1 MPGKEADDLS
11 QHAKEL
17 GKDTREKT
25 YCSKQ
30 TSPILQ
36 QDDADLSAS
45 LYKEKEPYS
54 KFPYMY
60 GCEMYRDGVPDDEVD
75 YSNRKSRDE
84 FSLVGNYRDSQRH
97 GARGAEARNVSVETR
112 DATPKARSGD
122 IGARN
127 ICPGAR
133 IVSPG
138 AHNGELRT
146 RKSSAE
152 ARNVGL
158 GTRNV
163 GDDDE
168 RSDREG
174 SDYTKTSPSIFS
186 VRIEHPEVFQKPRA
200 TYVGQDLGDGNY
212 LYKQKGHYLANSTTS
227 ANKQPNENNTN
238 QEIQATAG
246 RVRQSRSEVNLKS
259 TAERP
264 VNFVAK
270 TFSDPTGLPADQVRI
285 EAANSPITSLGANN
299 TQPRSPGV
307 RENGLLARSKE
318 LENKERNRSS
328 DLQLNRQVEKDRFI
342 NKEKHNADTIPSDR
356 SKFYSK
362 VDQQS
367 LQTTKQPSERKH
379 ISSPAGGTVPNSGS
393 STGGRKNETFQTD
406 EATGPGR
413 QNVNHSERAMGDI
426 FGGLLGD
433 PDAKHSAEYY
443 DRMISKI
450 NEQINL
456 AVSRNKSPY
465 AMYGLGSD
473 DDDDWC

>member
-1 MPGKEADDLS
+1 MPGKEADDFS

-54 KFPYMY
+54 KFPYM
-60 GCEMYRDGVPDDEVD
+60 CEMYRDGVPDDEVD

-97 GARGAEARNVSVETR
+97 GARGAEARNVGVETR
-112 DATPKARSGD
+112 DAIPKARSGD

-127 ICPGAR
+127 ISPGAR

-168 RSDREG
+168 RSDRG
-174 SDYTKTSPSIFS
+174 GCDYTKTSPSIFS
-186 VRIEHPEVFQKPRA
+186 VRIENPEVFQKPRA

-212 LYKQKGHYLANSTTS
+212 LYKQKDHYFANSVTA
-227 ANKQPNENNTN
+227 ANKHPGENNTN

-246 RVRQSRSEVNLKS
+246 KVRQSRSEFNLKS

-264 VNFVAK
+264 VNFVTK

-285 EAANSPITSLGANN
+285 GATNSPITSLGANN
-299 TQPRSPGV
+299 TQPQSPGV
-307 RENGLLARSKE
+307 RENGPLARRKE
-318 LENKERNRSS
+318 LENKERNKNS
-328 DLQLNRQVEKDRFI
+328 DRQLNRQMEKDRFI

-379 ISSPAGGTVPNSGS
+379 ISLPAGGTLPNSG

-413 QNVNHSERAMGDI
+413 QNVNHSERAREEI

-433 PDAKHSAEYY
+433 TDAKHSAEYY
-443 DRMISKI
+443 DRMINKI

-456 AVSRNKSPY
+456 AVSRNKSHY